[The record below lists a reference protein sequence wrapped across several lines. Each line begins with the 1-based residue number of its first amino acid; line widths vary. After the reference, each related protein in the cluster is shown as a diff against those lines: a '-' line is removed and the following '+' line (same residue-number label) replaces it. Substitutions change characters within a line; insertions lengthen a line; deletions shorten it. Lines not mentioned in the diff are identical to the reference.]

1 MLTPQEIT
9 KKEFDK
15 AVIGGYVMA
24 SVDEFLVQLGQDYSA
39 LYKENAILKNKI
51 KVLVDKVDEYRS
63 TEDAMRMALL
73 SAKKTAREINE
84 EAESQKQQMLAEAE
98 DAAVLRRRELQESLA
113 AEEAAL
119 DAAKKKTAD
128 YLSRIRDAAKE
139 YILSLDS
146 IYDFARQE
154 DASEKRAAATAEQRE
169 EMISETA
176 RSIENSIARIME
188 QSISSADDEDD
199 NTRTYEPASAPSA
212 SGAKGDRIDMDNLK
226 FGANY
231 EPGK

>member
-24 SVDEFLVQLGQDYSA
+24 SVDEFITQLSQDYSA

-51 KVLVDKVDEYRS
+51 KVLVDKVEEYRS

-73 SAKKTAREINE
+73 SAKRTAKEINE
-84 EAESQKQQMLAEAE
+84 EAALA
-98 DAAVLRRRELQESLA
+98 
-113 AEEAAL
+113 
-119 DAAKKKTAD
+119 AAKKNTSE
-128 YLSRIRDAAKE
+128 YLALIRAAARE
-139 YILSLDS
+139 YILSLDR
-146 IYDFARQE
+146 IYDFAEPEAQP
-154 DASEKRAAATAEQRE
+154 EKQAAATAEQRE

-176 RSIENSIARIME
+176 RSIENSIAQIME
-188 QSISSADDEDD
+188 QSISSADEDD
-199 NTRTYEPASAPSA
+199 NTRTYEPGAASAFP
-212 SGAKGDRIDMDNLK
+212 GGKGDRIDPENLK

-231 EPGK
+231 ESGK

>member
-24 SVDEFLVQLGQDYSA
+24 SVDEFITQLSQDYSA

-51 KVLVDKVDEYRS
+51 KVLVDKVEEYRS

-73 SAKKTAREINE
+73 SAKRTAKEINE
-84 EAESQKQQMLAEAE
+84 EAESQKQQLLAEAE
-98 DAAVLRRRELQESLA
+98 DAAVLRRKELQDDLA

-119 DAAKKKTAD
+119 AAAKKNTSE
-128 YLSRIRDAAKE
+128 YLALIRAAARE
-139 YILSLDS
+139 YILSLDR
-146 IYDFARQE
+146 IYDFAEPEEQP
-154 DASEKRAAATAEQRE
+154 EKQAAATAEQRE

-176 RSIENSIARIME
+176 RSIENSIAKIME
-188 QSISSADDEDD
+188 QSISSADEDD
-199 NTRTYEPASAPSA
+199 NTRTYEPGAASAFP
-212 SGAKGDRIDMDNLK
+212 GGKGDRIDLENLK

-231 EPGK
+231 ESGK